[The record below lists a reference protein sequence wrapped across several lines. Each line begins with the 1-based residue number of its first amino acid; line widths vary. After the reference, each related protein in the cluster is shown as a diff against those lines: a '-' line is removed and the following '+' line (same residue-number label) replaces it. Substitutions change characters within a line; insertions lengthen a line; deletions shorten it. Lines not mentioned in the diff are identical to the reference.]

1 MNSPLQPFKV
11 LFLCSWYP
19 NKVLPT
25 NGNSAQRHAEA
36 IKRTNDLVALHITS
50 GPFLK
55 DAHYQID
62 TYTRQDVFTIIVYYK
77 KPSFNIFPISNIV
90 RGYRYL
96 RACAKGVALAEERLG
111 KIDIVHHNV
120 IYPGGILALLL
131 KLRKNIP
138 YLITERWSG
147 YLPANERYFKGL
159 FRRFMTRKIANNA
172 ALMAPVSI
180 DLKDALKDYHKF
192 RTKYKVIPNVAD
204 IELFQRNQN
213 GQERN
218 NDKKQILHI
227 STLDPRFKNGP
238 GMLRAIKR
246 VSEVRQDFEF
256 QIVCDGDAAPHI
268 DYAKEL
274 GLLDKFCFFHG
285 PQNIEEISES
295 MHNADFFVLFSTSEN
310 FPCVLVES
318 LASGLPFIATRV
330 GGIPEIHRDEF
341 GIMIESKDE
350 EALYNALIQMLDT
363 HQDYDKEQMK
373 KYARDNFSYD
383 EVGRQYH
390 KIYSEI
396 LEEHHKKQ

>member
-1 MNSPLQPFKV
+1 MGSELQPYKV

-36 IKRTNDLVALHITS
+36 IKRSNNLVALHICS

-55 DAHYQID
+55 DETYQID

-77 KPSFNIFPISNIV
+77 KPSLFPLSGLI

-96 RACAKGVALAEERLG
+96 KACYKGLAIAEEKLG
-111 KIDIVHHNV
+111 GIDIVHHNV
-120 IYPGGILALLL
+120 IYPGGILAWLL
-131 KLRKNIP
+131 KVRRNIP

-147 YLPANERYFKGL
+147 YLPANERYFQGF

-172 ALMAPVSI
+172 SLMAPVSA
-180 DLKDALKDYHKF
+180 DLKNALKDYHKF
-192 RTKYKVIPNVAD
+192 DTKYKVIPNVAD
-204 IELFQRNQN
+204 IELFQSTSN
-213 GQERN
+213 GEVARS
-218 NDKKQILHI
+218 DKKQILHI

-238 GMLRAIKR
+238 GMMRAIKR

-256 QIVCDGDAAPHI
+256 QIVCDGEVEPHVA
-268 DYAKEL
+268 YAKEL

-285 PQNIEEISES
+285 PKNIEEISEA
-295 MHNADFFVLFSTSEN
+295 MHKADFFVLFSTSEN

-318 LASGLPFIATRV
+318 LATGLPFIATKV
-330 GGIPEIHRDEF
+330 GGIPEMYSEDF
-341 GIMIESKDE
+341 GFMIESKDE
-350 EALYNALIQMLDT
+350 DALYDSIVKMLDT
-363 HQDYDKEQMK
+363 HQDYDKENMR
-373 KYARDNFSYD
+373 KYAREHFSYD

-390 KIYSEI
+390 QIYKEI
-396 LEEHHKKQ
+396 LEDHIEVA